1 MAIILNREVITLRNI
16 IKLFT
21 KYTRVFILGAVLVL
35 SFSGIAMAEQND
47 EYVYKVENGEV
58 VLTSYIA
65 TSSDATKVEVPSEID
80 GMKVIGL
87 EGTFYENQT
96 IETVVLPEG
105 IRFLGYNT
113 FNDCETLSE
122 INLPNCLEVIGE
134 GCFYNTGLIEVI
146 LPASVESVGINAF
159 SNCKRLQ
166 RIDISK
172 TDAACSSYAFAH
184 CINLTEVILPETMEY
199 FSTGLFSGC
208 TSLVEITCPQNL
220 KLIGANAF
228 GDCSSLLRIELSD
241 KLESIGGGLNGG
253 AFVDCISLQEIELPD
268 SLKKIE
274 VDAFNGCINL
284 KEINL
289 PENLEYIGNAAFMHC
304 DSIQEFSLPGNLTH
318 ENIGST
324 IITGKKIRKIINNT
338 PYSLDKRVFEYN
350 SALGPCTWYTDENCT
365 KPAESLPG
373 NAVIYRSK
381 AELYGNMCTDILS
394 KAPLF
399 EDGVSMADMNSKEE
413 IAAYLCRLLPS
424 SEEVSYSIDFFFSK
438 AWAGTKTLPNGFEGY
453 ADTITIT
460 VKNNYSEIDKATV
473 RIPGK
478 IIINQTVYNES
489 GGNNPGGSA
498 SNGDGSGNGGD
509 SGSGDSGSGSSGS
522 GSSDNGGSG
531 GGSGSGSS
539 GNGGSG
545 GGSNSGGFGNGGS
558 GNGSSSGGSGRKS
571 TSATLPSYVVQGTW
585 VQNGEQWSFTDA
597 SGEAYRNRWAAV
609 YNPYA
614 NVGAGQ
620 SNFDW
625 FWFDANG
632 VMITGWHL
640 DSDGNYYYLNP
651 SSDGTKGRM
660 VTGWVWIADGTGVQ
674 KCYYFNP
681 VSDGTRGKLI
691 KDTVVEGYTVN
702 GNGEWTVNG
711 IVQTK

>member
-1 MAIILNREVITLRNI
+1 MRNI

-21 KYTRVFILGAVLVL
+21 KYTKVFILGAVLVL

-47 EYVYKVENGEV
+47 EYVYKVKNGEV
-58 VLTSYIA
+58 VLTSYVA

-105 IRFLGYNT
+105 IRYLGRNAFY
-113 FNDCETLSE
+113 DCETLSE
-122 INLPNCLEVIGE
+122 INFPNSLEEIGTY
-134 GCFYNTGLIEVI
+134 CFYNTGFTEVV
-146 LPASVESVGINAF
+146 LPDTIKTLDGYAF
-159 SNCKRLQ
+159 SNCKRLI
-166 RIDISK
+166 RLDLRK
-172 TDAACSSYAFAH
+172 TNIKWSFGCFEDCV
-184 CINLTEVILPETMEY
+184 NLTEIMLPESMERIPGSM
-199 FSTGLFSGC
+199 FKGC
-208 TSLVEITCPQNL
+208 TSLVEITCPKNL
-220 KLIGANAF
+220 KFIDDSAF
-228 GDCSSLLRIELSD
+228 EGCSLLSKIELSD
-241 KLESIGGGLNGG
+241 TLERIGYVMSSESES
-253 AFVDCISLQEIELPD
+253 FKDCVSLQEIDLPD
-268 SLKKIE
+268 SLKVIGISSFE
-274 VDAFNGCINL
+274 GCINL
-284 KEINL
+284 KKINL
-289 PENLEYIGNAAFMHC
+289 PKNLECIGSKAFRNC
-304 DSIQEFSLPGNLTH
+304 DSLEEITLPSKLTH
-318 ENIGST
+318 ENIGDAIVS
-324 IITGKKIRKIINNT
+324 GKKMRRIINHT
-338 PYSLDKRVFEYN
+338 PYNLDKRIFEYIYIQDR
-350 SALGPCTWYTDENCT
+350 CTWYADENCT
-365 KPAESLPG
+365 KPAELLPR
-373 NAVIYRSK
+373 NSAVYRSK
-381 AELYGNMCTDILS
+381 AELYGNICLDILLE
-394 KAPLF
+394 ADVF
-399 EDGVSMADMNSKEE
+399 IDGVNMADMNSKEE
-413 IAAYLCRLLPS
+413 IAAYLCTLLPS
-424 SEEVSYSIDFFFSK
+424 SEEVSYSIDISSFLK
-438 AWAGTKTLPNGFEGY
+438 AWAGTKKQPAGSEGY
-453 ADTITIT
+453 VFASSITIT
-460 VKNNYSEIDKATV
+460 VQNNYSEIDKTTV
-473 RIPGK
+473 ELPGNLRITIHP
-478 IIINQTVYNES
+478 TVYS
-489 GGNNPGGSA
+489 GTDDDNSSGS
-498 SNGDGSGNGGD
+498 SSGSGSSGNGGG

-522 GSSDNGGSG
+522 GSSGNGGGAS
-531 GGSGSGSS
+531 SGSS
-539 GNGGSG
+539 
-545 GGSNSGGFGNGGS
+545 GNGGS

-597 SGEAYRNRWAAV
+597 SGETYRNRWAAV

-614 NVGAGQ
+614 NVGSGQ

-625 FWFDANG
+625 FWFDVNG